1 MKITLAQ
8 INPQPGNL
16 KANSLKIIDII
27 KQAESEGS
35 DLVIFP
41 ELCVTGY
48 PPLDLLTYS
57 RFIEETNDAVNSIT
71 EACIKTAAIIGAPTY
86 NNAPRGKPLFNSALL
101 LQNGKIEAEFHKAL
115 LPTYDVFDEY
125 RYFEPSKKFKVANF
139 RGIRLAV
146 TICEDLWDDQPFLHE
161 KDQRSIYD
169 VSPMEEIKLMN
180 PDIVINI
187 SASPFAHNRLATR
200 ELVFCNKASRY
211 NLPVVM
217 VNQTGAN
224 ADLIFDGGSLIIDR
238 DGKILTRLPLF
249 EEKSLTVDTDEI
261 FLSKNKVQPLPGKEE
276 LIHKALITGI
286 RDYLAK
292 TSQTGVVIGLSG
304 GIDSAVCACLAAEA
318 IGSENV
324 TGILMPSRFSSDHSV
339 KDALELSSN
348 LGIRAEITEIEAP
361 FSGFEKVL
369 APLFA
374 NMSPDVTEEN
384 IQARI
389 RATILMAFANKYRI
403 IVLNTSNKSEAAT
416 GYGTLYGDMAGAISV
431 LGDLYKTEVYQLAGY
446 INRVKTIIPKST
458 INKPP
463 SAELR
468 DNQLDTDSLP
478 PYDIL
483 DKILFSFIELQYDA
497 DKIISEGYD
506 RDLVKRILTMVNRNE
521 YKRFQAPPCLRVSAK
536 AFGSGRRMSLVSGE

>member
-27 KQAESEGS
+27 KKAGSEGS
-35 DLVIFP
+35 DLVVFP

-57 RFIEETNDAVNSIT
+57 GFIEETYNAVKTIT
-71 EACIKTAAIIGAPTY
+71 AECKTTAVILGAPTY
-86 NNAPRGKPLFNSALL
+86 NTANRGKPLFNSALL
-101 LQNGKIEAEFHKAL
+101 IQTGKVETEFHKAL

-125 RYFEPSKKFKVANF
+125 RYFEPSKKFEVVNF
-139 RGIRLAV
+139 MGVRLAV

-161 KDQRSIYD
+161 KDQRSIYG
-169 VSPMEEIKLMN
+169 VSPMEELKRMN
-180 PDIVINI
+180 PDMVINI
-187 SASPFAHNRLATR
+187 SASPFAHNRLSTR
-200 ELVFCNKASRY
+200 ELVFSDKAARY
-211 NLPVVM
+211 NVPVVM

-238 DGKILTRLPLF
+238 NGKIVTRLPLF
-249 EEKSLTVDTDEI
+249 EETYLTVDTEEI
-261 FLSKNKVQPLPGKEE
+261 FKSKNKVQPLPGKVE
-276 LIHKALITGI
+276 LIHKALLTGI
-286 RDYLAK
+286 RDYVAK

-348 LGIRAEITEIEAP
+348 LGIRAFITEIEAP

-369 APLFA
+369 APLFG
-374 NMSPDVTEEN
+374 NMSPDIAEEN

-389 RATILMAFANKYRI
+389 RATILMAFANKHHK

-431 LGDLYKTEVYQLAGY
+431 LGDVYKTEVYRLALY
-446 INRVKTIIPKST
+446 INREKPIIPEST
-458 INKPP
+458 ITKPP

-468 DNQLDTDSLP
+468 ANQLDTDSLP

-483 DKILFSFIELQYDA
+483 DKILFSFIELQEDA
-497 DKIISEGYD
+497 EKIISEGYD
-506 RDLVKRILTMVNRNE
+506 PDLVRRIISMVNRSE

-536 AFGSGRRMSLVSGE
+536 AFGSGRRISLVSG

>member
-16 KANSLKIIDII
+16 TENSLKIIDII
-27 KQAESEGS
+27 KKAECEGS
-35 DLVIFP
+35 DLAVFP

-57 RFIEETNDAVNSIT
+57 SFIEDTHKAVKSIT
-71 EACIKTAAIIGAPTY
+71 AACKTTAAIIGVPTY
-86 NNAPRGKPLFNSALL
+86 NGANRGKPLFNSALL
-101 LQNGKIEAEFHKAL
+101 IQNGKIEAEFHKAL

-125 RYFEPSKKFKVANF
+125 RYFEPSKEFEVVSF

-146 TICEDLWDDQPFLHE
+146 TICEDMWDDQPFLHE
-161 KDQRSIYD
+161 KDQRSIYA
-169 VSPMEEIKLMN
+169 VSPMEELKRRN
-180 PDIVINI
+180 PDLVINI

-200 ELVFCNKASRY
+200 ELVFCNKAARY

-238 DGKILTRLPLF
+238 NGEIVTRLPLF
-249 EEKSLTVDTDEI
+249 EEKHLTVDTDKI
-261 FLSKNKVQPLPGKEE
+261 FASGNKVQPLPGKEE

-286 RDYLAK
+286 HDYVKK

-304 GIDSAVCACLAAEA
+304 GIDSAVCACLAVEA
-318 IGSENV
+318 IGRENV
-324 TGILMPSRFSSDHSV
+324 TGVLMPSRFSSDHSV

-348 LGIRAEITEIEAP
+348 LGIRAVITEIETP

-369 APLFA
+369 APLFG

-389 RATILMAFANKYRI
+389 RATILMAFANKHHK

-416 GYGTLYGDMAGAISV
+416 GYGTMYGDMAGAISV
-431 LGDLYKTEVYQLAGY
+431 LGDLYKTEVYRLAGY
-446 INRVKTIIPKST
+446 INRKKTIIPEST
-458 INKPP
+458 IIKPP

-468 DNQLDTDSLP
+468 ADQLDTDSLP

-483 DKILFSFIELQYDA
+483 DKILFSFIELQEDA
-497 DKIISEGYD
+497 EKIISGGYD
-506 RDLVKRILTMVNRNE
+506 PDLVSKIIAMVSRNE
-521 YKRFQAPPCLRVSAK
+521 YKRYQAPPCLRVSAK
-536 AFGSGRRMSLVSGE
+536 AFGNGRRMSLVSGY